1 MKTPLIAIADDD
13 LCFANYLTTFLEG
26 RGYHTRLY
34 GRGEDLTAAVDR
46 GDIPDVVL
54 LDVLMPGMDGLAT
67 LRKLKASCSELQVI
81 MLSGREHATTIVEAL
96 NLGAVNYVVKPD
108 DPEGLGEIA
117 LDTALKQAIE
127 KNQLVSE
134 VTKLR
139 RQVTD
144 DEAQAV
150 FVWGQSEAMR
160 NVAVMVDR
168 VADSDV
174 TVLIRGESGVGKELV
189 ARAIHDRSPRR
200 SKTFVKVNCAALPD
214 DLLESELFGHEKGA
228 FTGASALRIG
238 KFEHADQGTLML
250 DEIGEMKLGLQG
262 KLLHVLQDGEFSRLG
277 SNRRVAADVRVIAAT
292 NRDLETMLERAEFRE
307 DLYYRL
313 KVIEIVVPPLRE
325 RVDELPRLFEFFA
338 IKYAKRYNRSEPS
351 LSPTLRDAMYRYA
364 WPGNIRELENTV
376 KRFVI
381 LQDEALLQFELLAAS
396 RNRAVTPPPPRVPLR
411 SSWQDEAPSE
421 PDAQHVA
428 APAPIPVVNGN
439 GNGNYNH
446 NANGNG
452 AHLPAR
458 SGSPTA
464 VSLADAARTA
474 MLQAERDLIVPMLH
488 RVHWNRRKAAPL
500 LGISYKTLL
509 NKIKEHG
516 IIQE

>member
-1 MKTPLIAIADDD
+1 VTIDAIMKTPLIAIADDD
-13 LCFANYLTTFLEG
+13 LGFANYLTTFLEA
-26 RGYHTRLY
+26 RGYQTRIY
-34 GRGEDLTAAVDR
+34 GRGEDLTAAVER
-46 GDIPDVVL
+46 GDVPDVVL
-54 LDVLMPGMDGLAT
+54 LDVLMPGMDGLST
-67 LRKLKASCSELQVI
+67 LRRLKATCSELQVI

-160 NVAVMVDR
+160 SVAVMVDR

-200 SKTFVKVNCAALPD
+200 SKPFVKVNCAALPD

-250 DEIGEMKLGLQG
+250 DEIGEMKPGLQG
-262 KLLHVLQDGEFSRLG
+262 KLLHVLQDGEFNRLG

-325 RVDELPRLFEFFA
+325 RVDELPRLFEFFVV
-338 IKYAKRYNRSEPS
+338 KYAKRYNRSEPA
-351 LSPTLRDAMYRYA
+351 LSPALRDAMQRYS

-381 LQDEALLQFELLAAS
+381 LQDETLLQFELLAAS
-396 RNRAVTPPPPRVPLR
+396 RNRALAASPARPAAQVPRA
-411 SSWQDEAPSE
+411 EE
-421 PDAQHVA
+421 PDTHA
-428 APAPIPVVNGN
+428 AAAAVPSAGLNGN
-439 GNGNYNH
+439 HNGH
-446 NANGNG
+446 PKNGT
-452 AHLPAR
+452 
-458 SGSPTA
+458 PTA
-464 VSLADAARTA
+464 ISLAGAARTA